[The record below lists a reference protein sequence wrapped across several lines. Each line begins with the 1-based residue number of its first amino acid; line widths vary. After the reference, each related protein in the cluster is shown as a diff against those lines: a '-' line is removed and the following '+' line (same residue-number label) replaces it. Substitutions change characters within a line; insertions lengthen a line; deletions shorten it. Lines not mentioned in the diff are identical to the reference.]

1 MTIFRAGLYER
12 VSTEEQ
18 ALRGFSIDVQI
29 DNLTEYCQKNGYK
42 IVDHY
47 TDEGIS
53 GAKPPL
59 KRPALKRLIDDV
71 KDGKIDII
79 IFTKLDRWFRSVQE
93 YFKVQEILDKHRVE
107 WKAIHEDY
115 DTTTA
120 NGRMAITIFLAIAQ
134 NEREKTAE
142 RIKVVF
148 DHKRKNKEAC
158 FGGGNLPFG
167 YMKQEVDGVMRLVK
181 NPAERQAAEEFWDII
196 IKYNN
201 VCKAAKHMN
210 DVYGIQRTFGA
221 WTNLLKSE
229 FYSGWYNG
237 IEDYC
242 EPYVS
247 REQWLAVQASRPIKR
262 TQKNRVYL
270 FTGMMKCPECG
281 RALCSTYNKYAN
293 GATYNGYRCK
303 HTATNGCSWGHRIA
317 EIKTENYL
325 LDHIEQLVNLE
336 IERAETEKRK
346 PKPKPKTNIAA
357 LKERLR
363 RLNVMYMA
371 GNKSDEEYV
380 QESADLK
387 AQIAKAEN
395 DAPPAERDLAP
406 LKQFLAADF
415 RTTYEKLDAEN
426 RRRMWRSIIKEIIVE
441 KNDVKDVIFL

>member
-1 MTIFRAGLYER
+1 MAILRAGLYER

-18 ALRGFSIDVQI
+18 ALRGFSIDAQK
-29 DNLTEYCQKNGYK
+29 DNLEEYCKTRGYK
-42 IVDHY
+42 VVDHY

-71 KDGKIDII
+71 KEGKIDIV

-93 YFKVQEILDKHRVE
+93 YFKVQEILEKHRVE

-158 FGGGNLPFG
+158 FGGPHRPLG
-167 YMKQEVDGVMRLVK
+167 YMKEEVDGVTRLVK
-181 NPAERQAAEEFWDII
+181 NPEEQQMVEDFWDLM
-196 IKYNN
+196 IKYHNI
-201 VCKAAKHMN
+201 CKAAKHIN
-210 DVYGIQRTFGA
+210 DVYGVQRTHAA
-221 WTNLLKSE
+221 WANMLKRE
-229 FYSGWYNG
+229 FYCGRYNG

-242 EPYVS
+242 EPYVTH
-247 REQWLAVQASRPIKR
+247 EQWLAVQAARPIKK

-270 FTGMMKCPECG
+270 FSGMMKCPECG
-281 RALCSTYNKYAN
+281 RTLCSTYNTYPN
-293 GATYNGYRCK
+293 GAEYKGYRCR
-303 HTATNGCSWGHRIA
+303 HTALNHCSWGHRVA

-325 LDHIEQLVNLE
+325 LDHIEELVYLE
-336 IERAETEKRK
+336 IEKGEAEKNQAR
-346 PKPKPKTNIAA
+346 PKPKTNVAA

-371 GNKSDEEYV
+371 GNMPDDEYV
-380 QESADLK
+380 RESTEIKEL
-387 AQIAKAEN
+387 IAKAEE
-395 DAPPAERDLAP
+395 DAPPVERDLEP
-406 LKQFLAADF
+406 LKQFLSKDF
-415 RTTYEKLDAEN
+415 RTAYEKLDLEN
-426 RRRMWRSIIKEIIVE
+426 RRLIWRGVIKEIIVE
-441 KNDVKDVIFL
+441 KNDVKRVIFF